1 MNQRKWL
8 WTRDTDKENVT
19 EVESNNDYG
28 NEDDEGEAEEKWEIG
43 SRMIKIFLD
52 LSFIADS
59 V

>member
-28 NEDDEGEAEEKWEIG
+28 NKDDEGEAEEKWEIG